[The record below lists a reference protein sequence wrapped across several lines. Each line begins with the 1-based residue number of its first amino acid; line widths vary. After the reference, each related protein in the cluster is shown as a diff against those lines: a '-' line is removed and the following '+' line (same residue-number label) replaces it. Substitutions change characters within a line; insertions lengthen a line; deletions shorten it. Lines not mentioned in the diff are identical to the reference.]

1 MNPAAESLLGTGV
14 AGLKGRDW
22 KLPPGAA
29 PVQEA
34 GTPQAVRRYETEL
47 LDSNGR
53 PMPVIVSSRPLELE
67 GHAAG
72 ILSACTDISER
83 VRTER
88 LLQTLNRAALAM
100 ARALTHEQTFAA
112 VAEECAGL
120 GCPCLL
126 LLLDPGRQVLR
137 LRHLSYG
144 EEQVAFFRRATGVDP
159 AQVDLPTARVTEQWE
174 RLSRRET
181 VVIQDG
187 GRMREAAV
195 PGLGTAQA
203 AELAHRLGLDTCIAA
218 PLVTDSDVMG
228 GFVVAS
234 TGLRDRDVPAFAALA
249 NQLAAAWHKNDLLL
263 ELRENLG
270 ELKKVQGQLIH
281 AQKME
286 AIGRLAGGVAHDFNN
301 QLTVI
306 LGNAEMLLEKAR
318 GDERMRQGIEEILNT
333 AQRSA
338 QLTQQLLA
346 FSRRQFS
353 RPVSLDPRELLHNME
368 RMLRRL
374 IGEDVELEFRLEPNT
389 GWIQADPGQLEQVLM
404 NLAVNARDAMPQGGR
419 LLISSANSTL
429 EQMSLLGQEELPPGR
444 YVVLSVSDTGTGIEP
459 QALEHLFEPFFTTK
473 PAGVGTGLGLA
484 IVYGIVRQSGGSIT
498 VESEW
503 GKGATFSIYLPCIEP
518 PQPPAQKTKQAAIGR
533 GRGETILLVE
543 DEAALGHLL
552 AQSLEA
558 GGYRVLTAS
567 SSDEALQVAA
577 ADGQPIQLLLSDI
590 IMPGSLPRKE
600 MIERLQALHPEL
612 KVILMSGY
620 TDEAITRQ
628 GVLQPGRLFLAKPFS
643 LIHLLE
649 SVRGTLDGR

>member
-1 MNPAAESLLGTGV
+1 VPEGLFILSVDITERRRAAE
-14 AGLKGRDW
+14 
-22 KLPPGAA
+22 
-29 PVQEA
+29 
-34 GTPQAVRRYETEL
+34 
-47 LDSNGR
+47 
-53 PMPVIVSSRPLELE
+53 
-67 GHAAG
+67 
-72 ILSACTDISER
+72 ER
-83 VRTER
+83 ER
-88 LLQTLNRAALAM
+88 L
-100 ARALTHEQTFAA
+100 
-112 VAEECAGL
+112 
-120 GCPCLL
+120 
-126 LLLDPGRQVLR
+126 
-137 LRHLSYG
+137 
-144 EEQVAFFRRATGVDP
+144 
-159 AQVDLPTARVTEQWE
+159 
-174 RLSRRET
+174 
-181 VVIQDG
+181 
-187 GRMREAAV
+187 
-195 PGLGTAQA
+195 
-203 AELAHRLGLDTCIAA
+203 
-218 PLVTDSDVMG
+218 
-228 GFVVAS
+228 
-234 TGLRDRDVPAFAALA
+234 
-249 NQLAAAWHKNDLLL
+249 
-263 ELRENLG
+263 
-270 ELKKVQGQLIH
+270 QGQLAQ
-281 AQKME
+281 AQKLE
-286 AIGRLAGGVAHDFNN
+286 AVGRLAGGVAHDFNN